1 VLRFAQQEEGREGA
15 RVPGG
20 RSSLAKGPA
29 KPRASPLAQSS
40 PPGKMKAEREGESE
54 RGMKKGDEGAPQ
66 PAGRQRAR
74 SDALGTRAVSNAPWR
89 CRLENGNNGV
99 GIGNG
104 GKVIQFG

>member
-1 VLRFAQQEEGREGA
+1 MLRFAQQEEGREGA

-54 RGMKKGDEGAPQ
+54 RGMKKDDEGAPQ
-66 PAGRQRAR
+66 AGNAHAATR
-74 SDALGTRAVSNAPWR
+74 SGLGPSRTLHGGAVWKT
-89 CRLENGNNGV
+89 EITGWE
-99 GIGNG
+99 
-104 GKVIQFG
+104 